1 MNTDDEPLSRVER
14 LLGSAAL
21 ARLAGAQVMVAG
33 LGAVG
38 SFAVEALARSGV
50 GRLRIV
56 DFDRVEPSNINR
68 QLLALHSTI
77 GRPKTEVATERIHDL
92 APACQVDTF
101 NVRIKDENVLSILS
115 PRPDVVVDA
124 IDSLRDKV
132 SLICACLSHGIP
144 IVSSMGAARRSDPT
158 AVRAG
163 WMDEVHGC
171 PLARNVRN
179 GLRKSGIDVMALR
192 DGLRC
197 VFSVEPVM
205 KPDIMAGEPGTAPR
219 AMGSLVCVTGVF
231 GLVAARE
238 AIRLLVAGESQLQG
252 AAYT

>member
-1 MNTDDEPLSRVER
+1 MNPDDEPLSRVER
-14 LLGSAAL
+14 LLGHEAL
-21 ARLAGAQVMVAG
+21 ARLAGARVMVAG

-38 SFAVEALARSGV
+38 SFAAEALARSGV

-68 QLLALHSTI
+68 QLFALRSTI
-77 GRPKTEVATERIHDL
+77 GRPKAEIATERIHDI
-92 APACQVDTF
+92 APACHVDAF
-101 NVRIKDENVLSILS
+101 DVRIKDENVLSILS

-124 IDSLRDKV
+124 IDSLCDKV
-132 SLICACLSHGIP
+132 SLICACLSHNIP
-144 IVSSMGAARRSDPT
+144 VISSMGAARRSDPT

-163 WMDEVHGC
+163 VLDEVHGC
-171 PLARNVRN
+171 PLAKNVRN
-179 GLRKSGIDVMALR
+179 GLRKAGMDVSALR

-205 KPDIMAGEPGTAPR
+205 TPDSRAEASGAAPR
-219 AMGSLVCVTGVF
+219 VMGSLVCVTGVF

-238 AIRLLVAGESQLQG
+238 AIRRIVAGDTL
-252 AAYT
+252 